1 MTKVRSASGT
11 RVLPRLTDANR
22 AFWTGGA
29 DGQLLVGY
37 CGKCQRWELPPATQC
52 TDCGGAIAPEPVSG
66 MAKVFTWTLN
76 HQKFHP
82 DVEPPN
88 LIAVVVLDEQDDL
101 RVATN
106 LVDVD
111 AEQVRS
117 GMPVSV
123 EFEDYGE
130 VFYPVFAPVVAK

>member
-1 MTKVRSASGT
+1 MTKVRPPSGT
-11 RVLPRLTDANR
+11 RILPRLTDANR
-22 AFWTGGA
+22 AFWTGGGN
-29 DGQLLVGY
+29 GQLLVGR
-37 CGKCQRWELPPATQC
+37 CEKCHRWELPPVAEC
-52 TDCGGAIAPEPVSG
+52 TSCGGMSTPEPVSG
-66 MAKVFTWTLN
+66 AAKVFTWTLN

-82 DVEPPN
+82 DVPPPN

-106 LVDVD
+106 LVDID
-111 AEQVRS
+111 ADDVRS
-117 GMPVSV
+117 GLSVSV

>member
-1 MTKVRSASGT
+1 MTKVRPPSGF
-11 RVLPRLTDANR
+11 RLLPRLTDANR
-22 AFWTGGA
+22 AFWTGGGK
-29 DGQLLVGY
+29 GQLLVGR
-37 CGKCQRWELPPATQC
+37 CERCHRWELPPATEC
-52 TDCGGAIAPEPVSG
+52 TSCGGPTTPEPVSG
-66 MAKVFTWTLN
+66 AAKVFTWTLN

-88 LIAVVVLDEQDDL
+88 LIALVVLDEQDDL

-111 AEQVRS
+111 AEDVRS

-123 EFEDYGE
+123 QFEDHGE
-130 VFYPVFAPVVAK
+130 VFYPVFAPAVEL